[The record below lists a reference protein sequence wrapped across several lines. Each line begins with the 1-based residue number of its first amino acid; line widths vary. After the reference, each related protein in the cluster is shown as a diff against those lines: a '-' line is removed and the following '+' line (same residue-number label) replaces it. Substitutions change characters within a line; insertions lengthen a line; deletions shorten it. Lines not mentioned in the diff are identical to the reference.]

1 MNEEKKKA
9 RMISFSH
16 RDVVFLAISFRSLS
30 LDIDNYILEIKSYV
44 TNEEIKSN
52 PTELT
57 IVKYNILYYYFYYLD
72 TKISIRF
79 FA

>member
-9 RMISFSH
+9 RMIRFSH

-79 FA
+79 FT

>member
-1 MNEEKKKA
+1 MKKKKA

-79 FA
+79 FT

>member
-1 MNEEKKKA
+1 MNEKKKKA

-79 FA
+79 FT

>member
-1 MNEEKKKA
+1 
-9 RMISFSH
+9 MISFSH

-44 TNEEIKSN
+44 TNEEIKSI

-79 FA
+79 FT

>member
-1 MNEEKKKA
+1 MNEEKKKE
-9 RMISFSH
+9 RMIRFSH

-30 LDIDNYILEIKSYV
+30 LDIDNYTLEIKNYV
-44 TNEEIKSN
+44 TDEQIKSN

-57 IVKYNILYYYFYYLD
+57 IVKYNILFYFFIYLD

>member
-1 MNEEKKKA
+1 MNEEKKKL
-9 RMISFSH
+9 RMIRFSH

-79 FA
+79 FT

>member
-57 IVKYNILYYYFYYLD
+57 IVKYNILYLLFLLFRYQDFN
-72 TKISIRF
+72 
-79 FA
+79 

>member
-1 MNEEKKKA
+1 MNEEKKKE
-9 RMISFSH
+9 RMIRFSH
-16 RDVVFLAISFRSLS
+16 RNVVFLAISFRSLS

-79 FA
+79 FT